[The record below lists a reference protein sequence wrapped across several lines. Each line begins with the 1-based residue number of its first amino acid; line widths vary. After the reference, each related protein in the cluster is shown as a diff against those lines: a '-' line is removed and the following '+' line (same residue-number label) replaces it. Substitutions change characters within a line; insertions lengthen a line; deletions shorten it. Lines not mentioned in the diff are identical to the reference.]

1 MCGLKLLEIDEG
13 SVGVCTSRARSDKC
27 MEVFNRQGAWV
38 ARASLNP
45 ARKEKKTN
53 QFRSWIYGCVN
64 GCYLW
69 LIVVSFDGFMEEK
82 CLFIKVVPSDV
93 NGFVNRK
100 WCVIGFF

>member
-1 MCGLKLLEIDEG
+1 MCGLKLLKIDEG

-53 QFRSWIYGCVN
+53 
-64 GCYLW
+64 
-69 LIVVSFDGFMEEK
+69 
-82 CLFIKVVPSDV
+82 
-93 NGFVNRK
+93 
-100 WCVIGFF
+100 